1 VINWSS
7 ISLKDLAGY
16 LSEELKKRGID
27 TVLVGGAC
35 VTIYSENRYQ
45 SFDLDYVTYED
56 MKKVKKAL
64 GELGFTEKSKY
75 FWHEQCPWVVEFVSP
90 PVAVGNEPIRQFA
103 KVKTSLGTIT
113 CLNPIDSVR
122 DRLASFYH
130 WNDRQSLEQALNI
143 CLEHKI
149 DLDEVRK
156 WSLREGHGNKFQ
168 IFFERLKKIGYFP
181 T

>member
-1 VINWSS
+1 MINWSS
-7 ISLKDLAGY
+7 ISLKDLAGF

-45 SFDLDYVTYED
+45 SYDLDFVTYED
-56 MKKVKKAL
+56 MKKVRQAL
-64 GELGFTEKSKY
+64 EGLGFFQKNKY
-75 FWHEQCPWVVEFVSP
+75 FHHEQCPWVVEFVSP

-103 KVKTSLGTIT
+103 HVKTCLGTIT
-113 CLNPIDSVR
+113 CLSPIDSVR

-143 CLEHKI
+143 CLEHVV
-149 DLDEVRK
+149 DLEKVK
-156 WSLREGHGNKFQ
+156 QWSVREGYEKKFQ
-168 IFFERLKKIGYFP
+168 VFFERLGKKP
-181 T
+181 EL